1 MPGEV
6 HDTISTTQLARN
18 LSAAIDRVRI
28 HRRTLAITK
37 GKRVVAE
44 LNPPPQAG
52 YPVAK
57 LAQLLES
64 LPKLGKDAAGMA
76 GDLARI
82 RRQAPMPGNPW
93 DS

>member
-1 MPGEV
+1 MSGEV

-28 HRRTLAITK
+28 HRRPLTITR
-37 GKRVVAE
+37 GRRIVAE
-44 LNPPPQAG
+44 LNPPPQDG
-52 YPVAK
+52 YPVSK

-64 LPKLGKDAAGMA
+64 LPKLGEDAAGMTD
-76 GDLARI
+76 DLARI
-82 RRQAPMPGNPW
+82 RHHAPMPGNPW